1 MSRVTNLQSDRISLF
16 EQIPPVATAIIHSG
30 KMEEV
35 VLAFPS
41 DGTSIAVSWR
51 EASAC
56 STLRNMLHD
65 VALIVGDGGCVSNGE
80 ALEPV
85 VLHNLSSAATEVS

>member
-1 MSRVTNLQSDRISLF
+1 
-16 EQIPPVATAIIHSG
+16 
-30 KMEEV
+30 MEEV

-65 VALIVGDGGCVSNGE
+65 VALIVGDGGRVSNGE